1 MSALKS
7 HPRSTFVPDERQ
19 REAIEHVHGPMLVVA
34 GAGTGK
40 TSVLTQRIAR
50 LVEEGH
56 AQPDEI
62 LALTYTV
69 NAAEQMRDKVKQLL
83 GGKQVQAATFHDY
96 CNQLLRRT
104 GNNFGVLDEV
114 DLWIYLR
121 KRIRELCLEYF
132 VRAAN
137 LGQFLRDLLDF
148 VSRCQDELVT
158 AEKYEQYVGR
168 VARGEVP
175 IPRVERSSKDLT
187 DAEVLGRCHEIS
199 GVFSTMERW
208 LREENYG
215 TFGHM
220 ITRAHSLLCDNAEL
234 LEAERARVRF
244 VLVDEFQD
252 ANFAQ
257 VKILAALAGK
267 EANVFVVGDPDQ
279 SIYRFRGAS
288 SAAFDLFHRQFPAA
302 KMVVLDKNRRSTSP
316 ILRCAFAVID
326 KNPPVF
332 AVNKFTNN
340 PVNGNGGASAA
351 IYRRTPLQS
360 AREEDAAREGKSLR
374 GDPVAMVTFSGRDA
388 EGPEVVAAIRD
399 LRRRLGCKWSDFGIL
414 YRQHQHREDVIRELI
429 EAEIPFSIENLDVS
443 DTPEVRDLLAAVT
456 AVVSMSDDASVFR
469 VAALPQFNVDPEQLR
484 SEMRALARNAKEGQ
498 TVPLATVLDKI
509 QGGAA
514 VLATIVRAR
523 EELRQKAVK
532 GRQAIETI
540 ARVFQLDGTS
550 PFLQA
555 AFKFIE
561 AWEQKAA
568 TKAGSLEE
576 FVEYMGYFR
585 EANGCMP
592 LPRDETANVVRLMS
606 IHAAKGLEFTHVFVL
621 RASSPSFPSS
631 YKETLVEFPN
641 ELRDEDSASD
651 DDSRTLHEHEERRLF
666 YVAMTRARD
675 SLHVSAGEGK
685 GKKDKTP
692 PGYMR
697 ELLGD
702 RSLQPWLVPRPSRGS
717 QTKLEMFA
725 GASAAYGE
733 PSRTQEWL
741 DLPATRNLEMRLS
754 ASAVDT
760 YERCGLQFKLERDWK
775 LARKPAAAMQ
785 YGAAVHRVLRT
796 YYDSVRE
803 GRPKTDDELL
813 ALFCADITAAGIE
826 EQYQHELYEKQGI
839 EQLKE
844 FLAAARSGTAPE
856 VLHTEEW
863 FDMRVGEIVVAGRID
878 RIDRCADGSVKV
890 IDYKT
895 GRARDQKNAD
905 ESLQLSIYAMAAQR
919 KWNYRVEAVVFH
931 NLEKNVAV
939 STTRSA
945 AQLQAAC
952 EKIEAAAQGIAE
964 GIFKPKTGFHCSFCA
979 YHSLCPAQ
987 EKRIPRVAVGAG
999 KRSN

>member
-1 MSALKS
+1 MSATKS
-7 HPRSTFVPDERQ
+7 QPRSTFIPDDRQ
-19 REAIEHVHGPMLVVA
+19 REAIEHVQGPMLVIA

-50 LVEEGH
+50 LVHEGH
-56 AQPDEI
+56 AEPAQI

-69 NAAEQMRDKVKQLL
+69 NAAMEMRERVHQLL
-83 GGKQVQAATFHDY
+83 NGGQVQAATFHDY

-104 GNNFGVLDEV
+104 GNSFGVLDET

-121 KRIRELCLEYF
+121 RRIRELRLEYF

-158 AEKYEQYVGR
+158 AEKYSQYVDR

-175 IPRVERSSKDLT
+175 IPRVEKSSRELSDE
-187 DAEVLGRCHEIS
+187 EVLGRCHEIAR
-199 GVFSTMERW
+199 VFSTMERW
-208 LREENYG
+208 LGEENYG

-220 ITRAHSLLCDNAEL
+220 ITRAHSLLRDNAQL
-234 LEAERARVRF
+234 LQAERARIRF
-244 VLVDEFQD
+244 ILVDEFQD

-257 VKILAALAGK
+257 VKILAALAGS
-267 EANVFVVGDPDQ
+267 EANVFAVGDPDQ

-288 SAAFDLFHRQFPAA
+288 SAAFDLFYRQFPGA

-332 AVNKFTNN
+332 SKSKFGHTGL
-340 PVNGNGGASAA
+340 PGNGNASA

-360 AREEDAAREGKSLR
+360 AREEEASSEGKPLSASPVSL
-374 GDPVAMVTFSGRDA
+374 VTFSGREA
-388 EGPEVVAAIRD
+388 EGPEVVATIRD
-399 LRRRLGCKWSDFGIL
+399 LRRKLGCKWSDFGVL
-414 YRQHQHREDVIRELI
+414 YRLHQHREDVIRELI
-429 EAEIPFSIENLDVS
+429 EAEIPFSIENLDIS
-443 DTPEVRDLLAAVT
+443 DTPEVRDLLAVVT
-456 AVVSMSDDASVFR
+456 AVVSMSEDASVFR
-469 VAALPQFNVDPEQLR
+469 VAALPEFDVDPEQLR
-484 SEMRALARNAKEGQ
+484 LEMRALARNAKEGQ
-498 TVPLATVLDKI
+498 AVPLATVLDKI
-509 QGGAA
+509 KGGAA
-514 VLATIVRAR
+514 VLAAIVQAR
-523 EELRQKAVK
+523 EEIRDKNSK
-532 GRQAIETI
+532 GRQAVEIV
-540 ARVFQLDGTS
+540 ARIFQLDRTS

-561 AWEQKAA
+561 AWEQKA
-568 TKAGSLEE
+568 TTENGCLEE
-576 FVEYMGYFR
+576 LVEYLGYFR

-592 LPRDETANVVRLMS
+592 LPSDETANAVRVMS
-606 IHAAKGLEFTHVFVL
+606 VHAAKGLEFPHVFVL
-621 RASSPSFPSS
+621 RACSPSFPWA

-641 ELRDEDSASD
+641 ELRDEDSASE
-651 DDSRTLHEHEERRLF
+651 DDSRKLHDYEERRLF

-675 SLHVSAGEGK
+675 SLHISATQGK
-685 GKKDKTP
+685 GKIDKTP

-697 ELLGD
+697 ELLGN
-702 RSLQPWLVPRPSRGS
+702 RSLQSWISSRLSRGS
-717 QTKLEMFA
+717 QTELEIFA
-725 GASAAYGE
+725 AASPAYADR
-733 PSRTQEWL
+733 SRTEEWL
-741 DLPATRNLEMRLS
+741 ALPAGDNLHTRLS

-785 YGAAVHRVLRT
+785 YGAAIHRVLRT
-796 YYDSVRE
+796 YYDSIRL
-803 GRPKTDDELL
+803 GRPKSDDDLL
-813 ALFCADITAAGIE
+813 AQFCDDIRASGIE

-839 EQLKE
+839 EQLRE
-844 FLAAARSGTAPE
+844 FLAAARSGVAPE

-863 FDMRVGEIVVAGRID
+863 FDIQVGETVVAGRID
-878 RIDRCADGSVKV
+878 RIDRCANGSVKV

-919 KWNYRVEAVVFH
+919 NWNYRVDALVFH
-931 NLEKNVAV
+931 NLEENVAV
-939 STTRSA
+939 TTARNEGQLQEACARIESA
-945 AQLQAAC
+945 AR
-952 EKIEAAAQGIAE
+952 KIADGE
-964 GIFKPKTGFHCSFCA
+964 FKPKTGFHCSFCA
-979 YHSLCPAQ
+979 YRNLCPAQ
-987 EKRIPRVAVGAG
+987 EKHIPKVAMAAG

>member
-1 MSALKS
+1 MSATKS
-7 HPRSTFVPDERQ
+7 HPRSVFIPDERQ
-19 REAIEHVHGPMLVVA
+19 CEAIEHVHGPMLVVA

-50 LVEEGH
+50 LVREGH
-56 AQPDEI
+56 AQPSEI

-69 NAAEQMRDKVKQLL
+69 NAAAQMRERVKQLL
-83 GGKQVQAATFHDY
+83 DGCQVQAVTFHDY
-96 CNQLLRRT
+96 CNRLLERT
-104 GNNFGVLDEV
+104 GNKFGVLDET

-121 KRIRELCLEYF
+121 RRIRELHLEYF

-158 AEKYEQYVGR
+158 AEKYAQYGNR
-168 VARGEVP
+168 VAGGEVP
-175 IPRVERSSKDLT
+175 IPRVEKSSKELS
-187 DAEVLGRCHEIS
+187 DAEVLGRCREIA
-199 GVFSTMERW
+199 GVFSTLERW

-220 ITRAHSLLCDNAEL
+220 ITRAHSLLCNDAKL
-234 LEAERARVRF
+234 LEQERAQVRF
-244 VLVDEFQD
+244 ILVDEFQD

-257 VKILAALAGK
+257 VKILAALAGA
-267 EANVFVVGDPDQ
+267 EANVFAVGDPDQ

-302 KMVVLDKNRRSTSP
+302 KMVVLDKNRRSTTP

-332 AVNKFTNN
+332 ARKNFASH
-340 PVNGNGGASAA
+340 PLPQNGGAARS
-351 IYRRTPLQS
+351 YSRTPLQS
-360 AREEDAAREGKSLR
+360 AREEDAAREGNPPL
-374 GDPVAMVTFSGRDA
+374 GTPVSMVTFTGKEA
-388 EGPEVVAAIRD
+388 EGPEVVAAMRD
-399 LRRRLGCKWSDFGIL
+399 LRRKLGCKWSDFGIL
-414 YRQHQHREDVIRELI
+414 YRQHSHREDLIRELI

-456 AVVSMSDDASVFR
+456 TVVSMSDDASLFR

-484 SEMRALARNAKEGQ
+484 SEMRALAKNAKEGQ

-509 QGGAA
+509 QGGPA
-514 VLATIVRAR
+514 VLATIIQAR
-523 EELRQKAVK
+523 EQIRQKHSK
-532 GRQAIETI
+532 GRAAVETI
-540 ARVFQLDGTS
+540 ARMFQLEGSS

-561 AWEQKAA
+561 AWEQKAT
-568 TKAGSLEE
+568 TKTKELEE
-576 FVEYMGYFR
+576 LVEYLAYFR
-585 EANGCMP
+585 EANGCIP
-592 LPRDETANVVRLMS
+592 LPSDESANAVLLMTVHS
-606 IHAAKGLEFTHVFVL
+606 AKGLEFPHVFVL
-621 RASSPSFPSS
+621 RASSPSFPAS

-641 ELRDEDSASD
+641 ELRDEDSASE
-651 DDSRTLHEHEERRLF
+651 DDSRTLHEQEERRLF

-675 SLHVSAGEGK
+675 SLHISAGQGK
-685 GKKDKTP
+685 GKKDNTP

-697 ELLGD
+697 ELLGN
-702 RSLQPWLVPRPSRGS
+702 RSLQSWLSPRPSRGS
-717 QTKLEMFA
+717 QAPLDMFA
-725 GASAAYGE
+725 GVSPAYSE

-741 DLPATRNLEMRLS
+741 DLPATENLESRLS

-775 LARKPAAAMQ
+775 LARKPAAAML

-796 YYDSVRE
+796 YYDAIQL
-803 GRPKTDDELL
+803 GRPKTDEELL
-813 ALFCADITAAGIE
+813 AQFRDDIAAAGIE
-826 EQYQHELYEKQGI
+826 EQYQHELYEKQGL
-839 EQLKE
+839 EQLQE
-844 FLAAARSGTAPE
+844 FLTAARSGVVPD

-863 FDMRVGEIVVAGRID
+863 FDIRVGETVVAGRID
-878 RIDRCADGSVKV
+878 RIDRCADGSVRV

-919 KWNYRVEAVVFH
+919 KWNYRVEALAFH
-931 NLEKNVAV
+931 NLQENVAV
-939 STTRSA
+939 TTTRNEG
-945 AQLQAAC
+945 QLQEACMRIEKAAR
-952 EKIEAAAQGIAE
+952 GIAD

-979 YHSLCPAQ
+979 YRSLCPAQ
-987 EKRIPRVAVGAG
+987 EKRIPMIAMSAG
-999 KRSN
+999 KRAQ